1 MTALCLLHC
10 LALHSHEQVSDWPIY
25 AMATAGECQGALSDF
40 YRLWFATLD
49 SELTTA
55 DQKQPGKTDK
65 PNPLSLKQL
74 FKKVQLET

>member
-1 MTALCLLHC
+1 
-10 LALHSHEQVSDWPIY
+10 
-25 AMATAGECQGALSDF
+25 MATAGECQGALSDF